1 MSKQFKAPTYE
12 PKAKRQVEI
21 PFHISVPAGAYR
33 TLVTSKIMYKYRVVR
48 VKMFLLAA
56 AASLV
61 EHRWYVATNPTTSVT
76 DWPAD
81 TLLHGRE
88 SPAAGFVGQSLVR
101 QAEIGVDVRE
111 EGTYIKFST
120 LNGSGAAYV
129 ANGAITLEEL

>member
-1 MSKQFKAPTYE
+1 MFKAPKYE
-12 PKAKRQVEI
+12 PQAKRLVEI
-21 PFHISVPAGAYR
+21 PFSISVPTLAYR
-33 TLVTSKIMYKYRVVR
+33 TLVTSRIMYKYRVVR
-48 VKMFLLAA
+48 VKMFFLAS

-61 EHRWYVATNPTTSVT
+61 EHRWYVARSPTVSTT

-101 QAEIGVDVRE
+101 QAEIGVDVME

-120 LNGSGAAYV
+120 YNGTGAAYV